1 MDERETM
8 TRCPACNLPVKMGVK
23 YCPACGKAVDQSR
36 TPSAMDIPG
45 KTGTSRE
52 VPDPH
57 NALVWTNRIRF
68 LDRIILRGMVWILP
82 LSVGIFALLLIVL
95 IPLTGGDLQEMVGG
109 LGFLLLL
116 TLGILILLVL
126 VSAVLLHLMTG
137 GGYDATFAVTG
148 EGVGFFGGEKMKK
161 VNEALVIGS
170 LLTASPGP
178 AGAALVNYGT
188 DRNFIA
194 WKDIRSMKV
203 LEKDRYILIR
213 PRWLIN
219 PIPLY
224 CTDQNY
230 PQVLSLIRHHRPDL
244 A

>member
-1 MDERETM
+1 MPRGRQMKLDKSRKPPNGERGIPDLTVP
-8 TRCPACNLPVKMGVK
+8 PALIDDIRHMIE
-23 YCPACGKAVDQSR
+23 
-36 TPSAMDIPG
+36 SA
-45 KTGTSRE
+45 K
-52 VPDPH
+52 VH
-57 NALVWTNRIRF
+57 VA
-68 LDRIILRGMVWILP
+68 
-82 LSVGIFALLLIVL
+82 VGIFALLLIVL
-95 IPLTGGDLQEMVGG
+95 IPLAGGDLQEMVGG

-116 TLGILILLVL
+116 TLGILTLLVL

-178 AGAALVNYGT
+178 AGAALVNYGS
-188 DRNFIA
+188 DQNFIA

-213 PRWLIN
+213 PRWLVN

-224 CTDQNY
+224 CTEQNY
-230 PQVLSLIRHHRPDL
+230 PQVLSLIRHYRPDL

>member
-8 TRCPACNLPVKMGVK
+8 TRCPSCNLPVKKGATFW
-23 YCPACGKAVDQSR
+23 PSCGKAVAQSG
-36 TPSAMDIPG
+36 TPSVMELPG
-45 KTGTSRE
+45 KLGTSHE
-52 VPDPH
+52 VPDKQ

-68 LDRIILRGMVWILP
+68 LDRIILRGMIWILP

-116 TLGILILLVL
+116 TLGILTLLIL

-137 GGYDATFAVTG
+137 GGYEATFAVTG
-148 EGVGFFGGEKMKK
+148 EGIGFFGGEKMKK

-178 AGAALVNYGT
+178 AGAALVNYGS

-213 PRWLIN
+213 PRWLVN

-224 CTDQNY
+224 CTAENF
-230 PQVLSLIRHHRPDL
+230 PQVLALIRHYRPDL

>member
-1 MDERETM
+1 MDGKMTM
-8 TRCPACNLPVKMGVK
+8 EGMSS
-23 YCPACGKAVDQSR
+23 DS
-36 TPSAMDIPG
+36 
-45 KTGTSRE
+45 KTTES
-52 VPDPH
+52 
-57 NALVWTNRIRF
+57 ALVWTNQIRF

-82 LSVGIFALLLIVL
+82 LSVGIFALLLIIL

-116 TLGILILLVL
+116 TLGILTLLVL
-126 VSAVLLHLMTG
+126 VSAVFLHLMTG
-137 GGYDATFAVTG
+137 GGYEATFAVTD

-178 AGAALVNYGT
+178 AGAALVNYGS

-194 WKDIRSMKV
+194 WKDIRSVKL

-213 PRWLIN
+213 PRWLVN

-224 CTDQNY
+224 CTEQNY
-230 PQVLSLIRHHRPDL
+230 PQVLALIRLYRPDL

>member
-1 MDERETM
+1 MNERETM
-8 TRCPACNLPVKMGVK
+8 TRCPSCNLPVKKGVG
-23 YCPACGKAVDQSR
+23 YCPACGRAVDRSG
-36 TPSAMDIPG
+36 TPPATEDPGKSGIPG
-45 KTGTSRE
+45 A
-52 VPDPH
+52 VPDPQH
-57 NALVWTNRIRF
+57 ALVWTNRIRF
-68 LDRIILRGMVWILP
+68 LDRIILRGMIWILP
-82 LSVGIFALLLIVL
+82 LSVGIFALLLVVM
-95 IPLTGGDLQEMVGG
+95 IPLTGGNLQEMVGG

-116 TLGILILLVL
+116 TLGILTLLVL

-178 AGAALVNYGT
+178 AGAALVNYGS

-213 PRWLIN
+213 PRWLVN

-224 CTDQNY
+224 CTEQNY